1 MTTSELTAPPSPSLR
16 SKFLVSALSVLIIVF
31 LFVLAFMLGSLVA
44 ATGLH
49 DPDSC
54 WLLASGKYI
63 WENGKLPNT
72 DPFSYTFQLGD
83 RPFVMYQ
90 WLTELLF
97 YAIFK
102 VCGLAGLLTIAA
114 LSATMTFI
122 ALPLSASRRLPRS
135 RAAVILLIVLMVG
148 AASFHILIRPEIVSY
163 TILSLWA
170 SLVLLWRKG
179 MFDDANEQISE
190 SASPSKDEISLSEK
204 VLENGIGWKAPLIL
218 SALMLFWANF
228 HSAFTLGLIVVVL
241 LIIGYSFEIKRASD
255 DLARNLVAMSIGLFL
270 CLSVTLINPRG
281 LGLWLYLPSLYFSSM
296 NKYIAELKPLGVK
309 ELFDP
314 TYAPFYI
321 LSMLTVYLVV
331 RALAHSHVE
340 DFKVT
345 GRTYSILIVA
355 FAVISGIT
363 ARRMI
368 PFDAILMAYESLFL
382 LYLLF
387 VKSNSDASRLSLYD
401 RLNLKLEQLLKTSL
415 AASFST
421 FGIASLFG
429 AYIIC
434 GRIVP
439 PSLPQG
445 SGAFHVPLEAIQF
458 LKDHPLKGHIFN
470 DAQFGDVMIWH
481 IGSTIPVFVDTRYDM
496 YGDRFI
502 REYQILRFSEPAC
515 LDIIQKYAI
524 ENIFVPTDSQLIK
537 TLSKDQDWHELYR
550 DKTAVILA
558 KQPQLNRP

>member
-63 WENGKLPNT
+63 WENGRLPNT

-97 YAIFK
+97 YAILK
-102 VCGLAGLLTIAA
+102 VAGLAGLLTIAA
-114 LSATMTFI
+114 LSATMTFV
-122 ALPLSASRRLPRS
+122 ALPLIASRRLSRS
-135 RAAVILLIVLMVG
+135 RAFVILLIVLMVG

-179 MFDDANEQISE
+179 MFDDANERMSE
-190 SASPSKDEISLSEK
+190 LTPSSEEGVSLSEK
-204 VLENGIGWKAPLIL
+204 LLENGIGWKVPLIL
-218 SALMLFWANF
+218 SVLMIFWANF
-228 HSAFTLGLIVVVL
+228 HSAFTLGLIVLVL
-241 LIIGYSFEIKRASD
+241 LIAGYSFEIKRSND
-255 DLARNLVAMSIGLFL
+255 DLARNLVAMAIGFVL
-270 CLSVTLINPRG
+270 CLVSTLINPRG
-281 LGLWLYLPSLYFSSM
+281 WGLWLYLPSLYFSSM

-309 ELFDP
+309 DLLDP
-314 TYAPFYI
+314 TYAPFYL

-331 RALAHSHVE
+331 RALVHSHLE

-345 GRTYSILIVA
+345 GRVYSVLIVA

-368 PFDAILMAYESLFL
+368 PFDAILMTYESLFL

-387 VKSNSDASRLSLYD
+387 VRRGSERSILSFYD
-401 RLNLKLEQLLKTSL
+401 RLNIKLEQLLKPTL

-458 LKDHPLKGHIFN
+458 IKDHPLEGHIFN

-481 IGSTIPVFVDTRYDM
+481 IGTTMPVFVDTRYDM

-502 REYQILRFSEPAC
+502 RDYQTLRFAEPGC
-515 LDIIQKYAI
+515 LDVIQKYAI
-524 ENIFVPTDSQLIK
+524 ENVFAPTDSQLIK
-537 TLSKDQDWHELYR
+537 TLLKDRDWHELYR
-550 DKTAVILA
+550 DKTAVILR
-558 KQPQLNRP
+558 KQSATNN